1 MSDKDI
7 QLLIEIAEEQLRKGF
22 TKEEA
27 LESLVAAGILDKTG
41 NYTKPYKELEAAAEH
56 R

>member
-7 QLLIEIAEEQLRKGF
+7 QLLIELAEEELKKGF

-27 LESLVAAGILDKTG
+27 LQSLVAAGILDETG
-41 NYTKPYKELEAAAEH
+41 NYTRPYKELEAAEA